1 MDMIYR
7 PQKTQLLRLAKRK
20 GCEIISGVEI
30 FLAQG
35 FAQWEIWTGQ
45 RAPEAAMRRAVLKKL
60 EEEERWGTALER
72 SRRRR

>member
-7 PQKTQLLRLAKRK
+7 PQKTQLLRMAERK
-20 GCEIISGVEI
+20 GCKIVSGIEM

-45 RAPEAAMRRAVLKKL
+45 RAPEAAMRRAVLRKL
-60 EEEERWGTALER
+60 EEEERRGTALER
-72 SRRRR
+72 ARRR